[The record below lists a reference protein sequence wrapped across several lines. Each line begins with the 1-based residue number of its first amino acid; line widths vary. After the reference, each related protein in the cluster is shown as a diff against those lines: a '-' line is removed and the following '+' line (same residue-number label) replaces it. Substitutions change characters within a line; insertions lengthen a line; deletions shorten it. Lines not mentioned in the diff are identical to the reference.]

1 MPKHFHFHQWD
12 AENFGKIIFI
22 FIIGLSAYLL
32 LSVPQVS
39 VAKIAYSIS
48 LGLAIAAF
56 LVNHSRF
63 KNSLSSVSVLILL
76 FVGLYYPVDLEEI
89 EELYILLPFIYL
101 SVHPGSFYP
110 IAISVLLTSAYF
122 PSIDAHELSDVI
134 EDIIELVV
142 ITSFATVMVYFQQ
155 KSLQQMHHFRSE
167 SYTDYLT
174 RLPNRKKFMEH
185 MYELKSETTLG
196 ELQHHFALLIVDLD
210 GFKKIND
217 QLGHIYGDQVLR
229 MVADRLAKLVS
240 RHCYAYRIG
249 GDEFAFILDEPP
261 ELLQSKAEAL
271 AQKVLTLCQQPYTL
285 LNKHYTVTASIGI
298 AAYPIDASEIE
309 ILCSNADMAM
319 YRAKYAGKNSFS
331 FYDNQLMEELV
342 KRHELENDLK
352 QAISNNELFLLY
364 QPKVC
369 LATGK
374 FNSAEALI
382 RWRHPKYGLINP
394 AEFINIAEESNS
406 IIEIGLWVMST
417 ACHQLMLWREQYDF
431 RCIAVNVSSVQLQQT
446 SFSHD
451 VLSILTDL
459 KCPAEC
465 LEIEQT
471 ESWIMDNPALN
482 IAVLSKL
489 KKIGVRLSLDDFG
502 TAYSSLS
509 QIGRLPLDILKIDKS
524 FIDHCVEKQNDHMIV
539 RTIIQLGHNLGMKI
553 VAEGVETD
561 AQRQLLQQ
569 EGCDEYQG
577 YLFAKPLSAEEFE
590 NKLIQQLAILI
601 LLINTHIK

>member
-1 MPKHFHFHQWD
+1 METTLPLNRFIKVHEWD
-12 AENFGKIIFI
+12 AEYFGKVFFV

-32 LSVPQVS
+32 LSLPQIN
-39 VAKIAYSIS
+39 VAKFAYAIS
-48 LGLAIAAF
+48 LGLAVTAF
-56 LVNHSRF
+56 MASHRRI
-63 KNSLSSVSVLILL
+63 KNSLSTLSFLLLL
-76 FVGLYYPVDLEEI
+76 FIGLYYPLDLEKI

-101 SVHPGSFYP
+101 TIHPGSFYP
-110 IAISVLLTSAYF
+110 IAVSILLTSAYF
-122 PSIDAHELSDVI
+122 PTIDAHELSDVI

-155 KSLQQMHHFRSE
+155 KSLRQMHHFRFE

-185 MYELKSETTLG
+185 MSGLKTQATLG
-196 ELQHHFALLIVDLD
+196 EIEHHFALLIVDLD

-229 MVADRLAKLVS
+229 MVADRLAKLVN

-249 GDEFAFILDEPP
+249 GDEFAFLLDDTPK
-261 ELLQSKAEAL
+261 LLQSKAEAL
-271 AQKVLTLCQQPYTL
+271 AQKVLTLCQPPYTL

-298 AAYPIDASEIE
+298 ASYPIDANEIE

-331 FYDNQLMEELV
+331 FYDNQLMEVLV

-352 QAISNNELFLLY
+352 QAIHKKELFLLY

-369 LATGK
+369 LTTGQ
-374 FNSAEALI
+374 FDSAEALI

-394 AEFINIAEESNS
+394 AEFIDIAEESNS

-417 ACHQLMLWREQYDF
+417 ACHQLMLWREQYNF

-451 VLSILTDL
+451 VLSILTEHQ
-459 KCPAEC
+459 CPAEC

-482 IAVLSKL
+482 IAVLTKL

-553 VAEGVETD
+553 VAEGVETE

-577 YLFAKPLSAEEFE
+577 YLFAKPLSIEEFE
-590 NKLIQQLAILI
+590 CKLIQQKTKA
-601 LLINTHIK
+601 